1 MSLKKAYL
9 YLVSIISLVI
19 IVIGGIMLINLALKA
34 WVFKQADQYSSYPCA
49 AVPVAP
55 DGKSAGNCDAQ
66 ALEVQKKV
74 DEQNRTS
81 QRQRDAAQAIAFII
95 VATPAWWYHWRAAR
109 KEA

>member
-1 MSLKKAYL
+1 
-9 YLVSIISLVI
+9 
-19 IVIGGIMLINLALKA
+19 
-34 WVFKQADQYSSYPCA
+34 
-49 AVPVAP
+49 
-55 DGKSAGNCDAQ
+55 
-66 ALEVQKKV
+66 VQKKV